1 MTLAPP
7 KPELA
12 PASAAGAGRPRR
24 GLALG
29 LGAAVLLVCVIASL
43 AFGAR
48 EVGLDDILA
57 GLSGADPQT
66 VGAIAVRERIPRTV
80 LALLAGA
87 ALGVSGALLQAVTRN
102 PLADP
107 GILGINHGASLFVVA
122 GIAFAGIDTLQQY
135 LWLALAGAALTA
147 VFVYLIGSMGRGGAT
162 PVKLA
167 LAGAATTAALS
178 SLVSAVLLPRIEVMT
193 VFRFWQV
200 GGVAGASWEGMLT
213 IAPFLGVGALI
224 AALSARPLNALAL
237 GDEVAAGLGVR
248 TARVRLLAGLA
259 AVLLCGATTA
269 VAGPIAFLGLMVPHV
284 VRLLTGP
291 DQRWI
296 LPLSAIGGA
305 AVLTVS
311 DVVGRVAGRPGELEA
326 GVVTALLGAP
336 VLISIARRTRVRAL

>member
-1 MTLAPP
+1 MILTAPKTEP
-7 KPELA
+7 A
-12 PASAAGAGRPRR
+12 PAPAAGAGRSRR
-24 GLALG
+24 GS
-29 LGAAVLLVCVIASL
+29 AVLVGGLVLLACVIASV

-48 EVGLDDILA
+48 EVGLVDVID
-57 GLSGADPQT
+57 GLFGADPQA
-66 VGAIAVRERIPRTV
+66 VAAIAVRERVPRTV

-87 ALGVSGALLQAVTRN
+87 ALGVAGALLQAVTRN

-107 GILGINHGASLFVVA
+107 GILGVNTGASLFVVA
-122 GIAFAGIDTLQQY
+122 GIAFAGITSLQQY
-135 LWLALAGAALTA
+135 LWLALAGAGLTA

-178 SLVSAVLLPRIEVMT
+178 SLVSAILLPRIDVMT
-193 VFRFWQV
+193 IFRFWQV
-200 GGVAGASWEGMLT
+200 GGVGGATWEGMLT
-213 IAPFLGVGALI
+213 VAPFLAVGALV
-224 AALSARPLNALAL
+224 AALCGRPLNVLAL
-237 GDEVAAGLGVR
+237 GDDTAAGLGVR
-248 TARVRLLAGLA
+248 PGRIRLIAGAA
-259 AVLLCGATTA
+259 AVLLCGAATA
-269 VAGPIAFLGLMVPHV
+269 VTGPIAFVGLMVPHA

-305 AVLTVS
+305 AVLTLS

-336 VLISIARRTRVRAL
+336 VLIAIARRTRTRAL